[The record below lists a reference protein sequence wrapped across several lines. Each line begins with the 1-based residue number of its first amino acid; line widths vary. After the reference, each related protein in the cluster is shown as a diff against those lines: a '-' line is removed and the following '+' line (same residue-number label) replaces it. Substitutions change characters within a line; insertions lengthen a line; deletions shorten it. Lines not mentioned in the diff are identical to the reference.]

1 MIAEQI
7 ERQPPLTGPVDIL
20 LADVAIRIQLSRTDY
35 DKVVSRYRTINE
47 WIEREDS
54 PLKDRVELF
63 YPQGSMATGSTIAS
77 KRRTDEFDIDVAAQL
92 ELPETLAP
100 QEILDVLFEAI
111 RGKPGS
117 RYHDMAKRRTRCV
130 TVNYSDDMHLDVT
143 PMLRRQGTLDRESW
157 MFHHSEDSPL
167 DPGARLI
174 ANPYGFAEWFKR
186 KTPLDND
193 FADAYQMRALEY
205 ERMVISLMADSDP
218 VPSQTPPFRKSK
230 AAIVLQLLKRWRNVQ
245 YDARPG
251 RRPPSIMISKLVAD
265 AANHTHGL
273 AEELLHQA
281 RHMLSEF
288 QRCQGV
294 GMLIRV
300 ANPICP
306 QDVLTDRWPES
317 WDKQAGFVN
326 DLRTLVAKVER
337 LASGCPLDE
346 MQKIMIELFG
356 EAPTA
361 DAFLDYGRRQGKE
374 IGSGRSQHVP
384 GAGRLVVPTS
394 IAVGSVAVPSDA
406 RPTPRHTFY
415 GSDRDE

>member
-1 MIAEQI
+1 MITEQI
-7 ERQPPLTGPVDIL
+7 ERQAPLTDPVDIL

-35 DKVVSRYRTINE
+35 DKVVNRYRTINE
-47 WIEREDS
+47 WIERAGS
-54 PLKDRVELF
+54 PLKDRVRLI

-77 KRRTDEFDIDVAAQL
+77 KLRTDEFDIDVVAQL
-92 ELPETLAP
+92 DLSENVAP
-100 QEILDVLFEAI
+100 RDALNILYEAI
-111 RGKPGS
+111 RGDPGS
-117 RYHDMAKRRTRCV
+117 RYYRIAKRRTRCV
-130 TVNYSDDMHLDVT
+130 TVDYADDMHLDVT
-143 PMLRRQGTLDRESW
+143 PMLRRWGTPDRESFI
-157 MFHHSEDSPL
+157 FHHREDSSL

-186 KTPLDND
+186 KTPLDHD

-288 QRCQGV
+288 QRCHGV
-294 GMLIRV
+294 GMLIHV
-300 ANPICP
+300 ANPVCP
-306 QDVLTDRWPES
+306 QDVLTDRWPGS
-317 WDKQAGFVN
+317 WDWQAVFVN
-326 DLRTLVAKVER
+326 DLRTLVAKVKR

-361 DAFLDYGRRQGKE
+361 EAFRDFNQRFGNE
-374 IGSGRSQHVP
+374 IRHGRSQHVP
-384 GAGRLVVPTS
+384 GPGRLVVPTGV
-394 IAVGSVAVPSDA
+394 AAGSVVFPSSA
-406 RPTPRHTFY
+406 RRTPRHTHF
-415 GSDRDE
+415 GGNRLR